1 MRNNPD
7 YFSRNQIE
15 YPSKILV
22 HPETGHITR
31 ASFERIKAMTMK
43 LRRIIP
49 LAGVSSLALAT
60 ALYAQDNQ
68 NAETVVL
75 NPITLVADGQENVEA
90 TGGVSVTAEDIEA
103 MQPADVSEL
112 FARDSAITVSGGAG
126 PAKRIH
132 VFGLEQSNLAVTVDG
147 VPQGPTSWHHT
158 GSNVIDPAFLKS
170 VEVEAGAAAADAGF
184 GAAAGAV
191 RYETVGAKDLLT
203 DGRNQGGRVG
213 LSYGSNGRGVTGS
226 LAGYGVYEGFDWFAM
241 VHGTDGKN
249 YENGDGYEVVGT
261 EPGTRGALV
270 KLGYEAEG
278 HRLELAIDHTEDDG
292 DRTIKMNMDL
302 NADKLVYPL
311 TVTRN
316 SVSLKYSS
324 TAPTDAWDPEA
335 MLYITENKY
344 ERPDYAPGAT
354 NGDMNLKNRTIGGHI
369 KNTYALGPG
378 NITSGIDWAYNDYDV
393 DNYGDTDRR
402 YWTMETMQ
410 IGAFVQGR
418 FEFDN
423 GIDLSTGARVDHHR
437 FTDWNGERVSDTGAS
452 INGTISYE
460 FAEGYEVFAGAS
472 HTWLGYKFGEYAL
485 LHARSSD
492 LYVADDFEPSE
503 ARNIKLGLNA
513 NQGNWTGNLTFFDT
527 RLKNMGEFIFDEEPY
542 YLGNVDEYR
551 SKGFTL
557 QGTYSWGSGRIGGS
571 FTKADVSQNGIDVL
585 PGGGTAVPVGKV
597 ATLFVD
603 QEIAQYN
610 LKVGASVEWADKLAS
625 SDMTEAGFYDQSS
638 YTVVNL
644 YGEWRPQNYE
654 NIVVHLGID
663 NVFDRTYYERS
674 SYVERDVYRGDVLAR
689 DIDPLYAPGRTV
701 TLGVKMDF

>member
-1 MRNNPD
+1 
-7 YFSRNQIE
+7 
-15 YPSKILV
+15 
-22 HPETGHITR
+22 
-31 ASFERIKAMTMK
+31 MK
-43 LRRIIP
+43 LRRILP

-60 ALYAQDNQ
+60 ALYAQ
-68 NAETVVL
+68 ETARQATSDHVVL
-75 NPITLVADGQENVEA
+75 NPITLIAGGQENVEA
-90 TGGVSVTAEDIEA
+90 TGGVSVTPEDLEA

-112 FARDSAITVSGGAG
+112 FARDSAIAVSGGAG

-191 RYETVGAKDLLT
+191 RYETVGAKDLLAEGQT
-203 DGRNQGGRVG
+203 HGGRVG
-213 LSYGSNGRGVTGS
+213 LSYGTNGRGWSGS
-226 LAGYGVYEGFDWFAM
+226 LAGYGAYYGFDWFAM
-241 VHGTDGKN
+241 VHGTHGKN
-249 YENGDGYEVVGT
+249 YKNGDGYEIAGT
-261 EPGTRGALV
+261 EPGASGALV

-278 HRLELAIDHTEDDG
+278 HRLELGIDHSQDDG
-292 DRTIKMNMDL
+292 DRTTKMNMDL

-311 TVTRN
+311 KVTRD
-316 SVSLKYSS
+316 SVSLKYTS

-335 MLYITENKY
+335 MLYVTENKY
-344 ERPDYAPGAT
+344 DRPNYVPGDV
-354 NGDMNLKNRTIGGHI
+354 NGDMKLKNRTIGGVI
-369 KNTYALGPG
+369 QNTSTLGQG
-378 NITSGIDWAYNDYDV
+378 KVTAGVDWAYNDYDV
-393 DNYGDTDRR
+393 DNYGDTNRR

-410 IGAFVQGR
+410 VGAFVQGR

-437 FTDWNGERVSDTGAS
+437 FTDWNGTRYSDSGAS
-452 INGTISYE
+452 VNGTISYE

-472 HTWLGYKFGEYAL
+472 HTWLGYRFGEYAL
-485 LHARSSD
+485 LHARTAD
-492 LYVADDFEPSE
+492 LYTAENFKPSK

-527 RLKNMGEFIFDEEPY
+527 RLKNMGEFIFDAEPY

-551 SKGFTL
+551 SRGFTL
-557 QGTYSWGSGRIGGS
+557 QGDYSWGSGRVGGS
-571 FTKADVSQNGIDVL
+571 FTKANVSQGGVDVL
-585 PGGGTAVPVGKV
+585 PGGGTAVPVGQM
-597 ATLFVD
+597 ATLYVD

-610 LKVGASVEWADKLAS
+610 LKIGASAEWANRLKGDYNAT
-625 SDMTEAGFYDQSS
+625 DGGFFDQSA

-644 YGEWRPQNYE
+644 YGEWRPQSYQNV
-654 NIVVHLGID
+654 VVHLGVD

-674 SYVERDVYRGDVLAR
+674 SYGERDVIRGGVLAR
-689 DIDPLYAPGRTV
+689 DINPLYAPGRTI

>member
-1 MRNNPD
+1 
-7 YFSRNQIE
+7 
-15 YPSKILV
+15 
-22 HPETGHITR
+22 
-31 ASFERIKAMTMK
+31 MK
-43 LRRIIP
+43 NGMIFA
-49 LAGVSSLALAT
+49 LAGVSTLALAT
-60 ALYAQDNQ
+60 ALSAQDL
-68 NAETVVL
+68 ATGAAPGTVVL
-75 NPITLVADGQENVEA
+75 SPITLIANGQENVEA
-90 TGGVSVTAEDIEA
+90 TGGVSVSAEDIEA

-112 FARDSAITVSGGAG
+112 FARDSAISVSGGAG
-126 PAKRIH
+126 PSKRIH
-132 VFGLEQSNLAVTVDG
+132 VFGLEQSALAVTVDG

-158 GSNVIDPAFLKS
+158 GSNVVDPAFLKA
-170 VEVEAGAAAADAGF
+170 VTVEAGAAAADTGF

-203 DGRNQGGRVG
+203 DGRTQGGRVG
-213 LSYGSNGRGVTGS
+213 LSYGTNGRGLSAS
-226 LAGYGVYEGFDWFAM
+226 LAGYGVYGGFDWFAM

-249 YENGDGYEVVGT
+249 YENGDGYEIAGT
-261 EPGTRGALV
+261 EPGARGALV

-278 HRLELAIDHTEDDG
+278 HRIELAVDHTEDDG
-292 DRTIKMNMDL
+292 DRTTKMNMDL

-335 MLYITENKY
+335 MLYVTENKY
-344 ERPDYAPGAT
+344 DRPDYVPGDI
-354 NGDMNLKNRTIGGHI
+354 NGDMKLKNRTIGGKI
-369 KNTYALGPG
+369 QNTYTMGPG

-418 FEFDN
+418 FEFEN

-437 FTDWNGERVSDTGAS
+437 FTDWNGDRVSDTGAS
-452 INGTISYE
+452 VNGALSYE

-472 HTWLGYKFGEYAL
+472 HTWLGYRFGEYAL

-492 LYVADDFEPSE
+492 LYTASDFEPST

-513 NQGNWTGNLTFFDT
+513 NQDNWTGNLTFFDT
-527 RLKNMGEFIFDEEPY
+527 RLKNMGEFIFPDEGSP

-557 QGTYSWGSGRIGGS
+557 QGTYSWGSGRVGGS
-571 FTKADVSQNGIDVL
+571 FTKADVTQGGEDVIAA
-585 PGGGTAVPVGKV
+585 GGVAVPVGKT

-603 QEIAQYN
+603 QEFAQYN
-610 LKVGASVEWADKLAS
+610 LKVGGSVEWADKLKG
-625 SDMTEAGFYDQSS
+625 DYVNGEGGFYDQSS
-638 YTVVNL
+638 YTVVNV

-663 NVFDRTYYERS
+663 NLFDRNYYERS
-674 SYVERDVYRGDVLAR
+674 SYGERDVFRNGALAR
-689 DIDPLYAPGRTV
+689 DINPLYAPGRTV